1 MFQAVNNYTRGFCFI
16 DSNGD
21 LECSG
26 NIGASVP
33 LDGGKRQVAMPAI
46 QSPKNWFEDAGEAQL
61 SNGRAVV
68 TLDSDFIQTVNT
80 NEKYEVFLTPY
91 GECKGLYVTNRTA
104 NSFEVHELDGG
115 AASVS
120 FGFRIMAL
128 RKNYE
133 TVRFAGQT
141 AGLQRQR
148 PMLERMHARK
158 GSGQS
163 HDPQRSPLLKPAGQ
177 RAELRPAAVK

>member
-1 MFQAVNNYTRGFCFI
+1 MLAISLAKAADARVAVLSV
-16 DSNGD
+16 DA
-21 LECSG
+21 
-26 NIGASVP
+26 AS
-33 LDGGKRQVAMPAI
+33 RVAMPAI

-104 NSFEVHELDGG
+104 NSFEVHELYGG

-133 TVRFAGQT
+133 NVRFADHT
-141 AGLQRQR
+141 AEMQKLREQNQ
-148 PMLERMHARK
+148 RMHARK

-163 HDPQRSPLLKPAGQ
+163 HDPRRSPLLKPSGPQ
-177 RAELRPAAVK
+177 AELRPAAVK